1 MSTLP
6 DAVPDAVSEKIL
18 SLVAA
23 IKRIPREKVTL
34 DSSFEELGIDSLDGI
49 NLIFEVEGAFD
60 VSIPDEQARSI
71 RSVRQMVEGVNTL
84 LAASGRS

>member
-1 MSTLP
+1 MNANPEPRNEVT
-6 DAVPDAVSEKIL
+6 EKIL

-23 IKRIPREKVTL
+23 VKRLPKDKVTL

-71 RSVRQMVEGVNTL
+71 KSVRQMVEGVNVL
-84 LAASGRS
+84 LASSGKS